1 LLKKI
6 QEILSFKLIL
16 YLAIA
21 LALIGT
27 VIVLANLLLIKGFPL
42 ELIGIEIDA
51 IDELPISYFL
61 ISLLFWYTPLLLA
74 LLARFFLKK

>member
-21 LALIGT
+21 LAVIGT

>member
-1 LLKKI
+1 MLKKI

>member
-1 LLKKI
+1 
-6 QEILSFKLIL
+6 
-16 YLAIA
+16 LAIA
-21 LALIGT
+21 LAVIGT

>member
-1 LLKKI
+1 MLKKI

-21 LALIGT
+21 LAVIGT